1 MRAKPYLLWS
11 TSLIL
16 GWLFDFLFWGAAPG
30 LNFAM
35 YVLLCLAGGFF
46 LLKVDGQRPA
56 RRTLWLLLPTLFFAA
71 MTFLRAE
78 PLTVFLSLVFTL
90 FSMGVMTLT
99 FLGGRWLEY
108 SLADYVYGFLRLVWS
123 MAARP
128 LMFNLEVRREPM
140 ERHLRRA
147 RYSLWP
153 LLRGLV
159 IALPIVALF
168 AALLASADVIFARR
182 LDELIRF
189 FRLENLPEYIFRLAY
204 ILVAAYLLAGVFL
217 HAAWQSRDETLLG
230 KERALFAPFLGFTET
245 VIVLGGVI
253 VLFTA
258 FGVIQFQYLFG
269 GQANIR
275 LEGYTYSEYAR
286 RGFGELVVVAF
297 FSLVLIVGLN
307 AVGQRESEARR
318 GIYSGLNVA
327 LAAWVMVM
335 LASAYQ
341 RLSLYEN
348 AYGYSRL
355 RAYTHV
361 ALVWIGLLFIAVVVL
376 EIMRR
381 PRVFAVASLLASM
394 GFTASL
400 ALLNVDGFIAREN
413 IRRAAQG
420 QGLDVPYLASLSADA
435 VPVLAEMLR
444 DPAYPGLTRDAA
456 GAVLACR
463 LQEATWHRPADWRS
477 FTLAGWGAEQ
487 ALGKIETALSGYRF
501 LDQEWPLRLLTPGGV
516 LYECYGD

>member
-1 MRAKPYLLWS
+1 MKAKPYLLWS

-16 GWLFDFLFWGAAPG
+16 GWLFDFLFWKTPPG
-30 LNFAM
+30 LNFAV
-35 YVLLCLAGGFF
+35 YVLLCLIGGFF
-46 LLKVDGQRPA
+46 LLKADGQRPA
-56 RRTLWLLLPTLFFAA
+56 RRALWLLLPILFFAA
-71 MTFLRAE
+71 VTFLRAE
-78 PLTVFLSLVFTL
+78 PLTVFLALVFTL

-123 MAARP
+123 MLTRP
-128 LMFNLEVRREPM
+128 LMFNLEVRRAQAD
-140 ERHLRRA
+140 RDLRA

-153 LLRGLV
+153 VLRGVV

-182 LDELIRF
+182 LDELMRL
-189 FRLENLPEYIFRLAY
+189 FRLENLPEYVFRLVY
-204 ILVAAYLLAGVFL
+204 ILVGAYLLAGVFL
-217 HAAWQSRDETLLG
+217 HAAWQSHDETLLG
-230 KERALFAPFLGFTET
+230 QERALLAPFLGFTET
-245 VIVLGGVI
+245 VIILGSVI

-258 FGVIQFQYLFG
+258 FGVIQFRYLFG
-269 GQANIR
+269 GQANIS

-286 RGFGELVVVAF
+286 RGFGELVAVAF
-297 FSLVLIVGLN
+297 FSLVLILGLN
-307 AVGQRESEARR
+307 AIGQRESEARR

-327 LAAWVMVM
+327 LAALVMVM

-341 RLSLYEN
+341 RLSLYES

-361 ALVWIGLLFIAVVVL
+361 ALVWIGLLFLAVVVL
-376 EIMRR
+376 EILRR
-381 PRVFAVASLLASM
+381 QRAFAAACLLASL

-400 ALLNVDGFIAREN
+400 ALLNVDGFIVREN

-435 VPVLAEMLR
+435 VPVLAEMFR
-444 DPAYPGLTRDAA
+444 DPANPGLTRDAA
-456 GAVLACR
+456 GAVLACH

-477 FTLAGWGAEQ
+477 FTLAGWSAERT
-487 ALGKIETALSGYRF
+487 LGEVETALSGYRF
-501 LDQEWPLRLLTPGGV
+501 LDREWPLRLLTPGGV
-516 LYECYGD
+516 LYECYRD